1 MRPSEAHA
9 KEMREQKQFNRD
21 DITGAKRSS
30 IERAIEIAQM
40 NPEEVADRTGE
51 LREKLAARNQ
61 RRGKG
66 PE

>member
-30 IERAIEIAQM
+30 IELAIM
-40 NPEEVADRTGE
+40 VAWTWSSRT
-51 LREKLAARNQ
+51 
-61 RRGKG
+61 
-66 PE
+66 